1 MMPLL
6 IGLNLVL
13 LLAGM
18 LLGIHLLYQS
28 RRLAAAWRVALEAE
42 RQAGMQ
48 LATQLALLASQLDQT
63 LQAAEPAPAPAPA
76 GGGIEQAI
84 RMAGE
89 GAGAAAITR
98 NCGLSRAEAELLVRI
113 HGRASA

>member
-13 LLAGM
+13 LVAGM

-63 LQAAEPAPAPAPA
+63 LQAAEPAPAPA